1 MTTPRKPKH
10 RTPSAKREDTSRL
23 RPDVVAAIERA
34 WPDGVIEMSFDTEE
48 SWFCGILEK
57 HGVTVLPETEWRKE
71 VPWLRSDGDAL
82 VGDAVYQ
89 PVRVLDALF
98 FEGV

>member
-1 MTTPRKPKH
+1 MISLCGFREVCGPGLFQKLEKL
-10 RTPSAKREDTSRL
+10 RTRI
-23 RPDVVAAIERA
+23 V
-34 WPDGVIEMSFDTEE
+34 
-48 SWFCGILEK
+48 GILEK

-71 VPWLRSDGDAL
+71 VPWLRGDGDAL